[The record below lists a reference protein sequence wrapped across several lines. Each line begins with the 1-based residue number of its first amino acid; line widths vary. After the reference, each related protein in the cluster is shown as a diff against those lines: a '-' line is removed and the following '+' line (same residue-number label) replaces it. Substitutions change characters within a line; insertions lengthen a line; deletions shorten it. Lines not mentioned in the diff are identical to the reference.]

1 MEWRNR
7 LDNGRGRYHAFTPQ
21 CIVIDRFQNA
31 DDTRRGARPRHVDAR
46 DMRVGMRGEQHL
58 AVRYSRKIDIAN
70 VAASPGT
77 KAGVLDAAN
86 RLADPKAVHGFPRKE
101 QALS

>member
-1 MEWRNR
+1 
-7 LDNGRGRYHAFTPQ
+7 
-21 CIVIDRFQNA
+21 VICA
-31 DDTRRGARPRHVDAR
+31 W
-46 DMRVGMRGEQHL
+46 GEQHL
-58 AVRYSRKIDIAN
+58 AVRHSRKIDIAN